1 MGKVHLEINS
11 ASLQRNAN
19 RIYGVIVSLGI
30 LLSAFVYYSTD
41 KIERSASILIEHE
54 IPIFGQLQKLDSSLT
69 EQELYLNEY
78 YANQDSDLY
87 SEHFKQASL
96 NINQLLKDLQ
106 EHNVAPQQITDLS
119 KTQKKITDLAA
130 IFDENMQSGASG
142 KWDTA
147 REHLEMFSMYR
158 QQTKPIVQSIAADT
172 DKRVMQQYTN
182 TKQNLAQTSYIVLA
196 YSVLILVLATFIGR
210 YIKSYILVSGK
221 NKRLALFPQRNPNP
235 IISLDKNNNLV
246 FSNPATKKLITAL
259 NLSDDIFYQSL
270 KNQVMT
276 SQQHILNC
284 KQPHRRFEF
293 IIGGK
298 TLDCEIHWLEDM
310 ETWDLHLS
318 DITQRKLAEDKLNYQ
333 AYHDQSTGLYNKNK
347 FYEILND
354 QCELNAHFVIGSIE
368 VRNYSKLVSQ
378 LGIEQTGKVLQE
390 VAELLQPL
398 LNDIIDD
405 YPFTF
410 YKTSEKQFSI
420 IIEADFCTER
430 LHKIVHQIETK
441 IEREAFCNAKHIEL
455 DFGFCCFP
463 EHAKDKSSIIKCLNI
478 ALDQA
483 IATEHS
489 SLIIYSQ
496 QLGETISKELAL
508 TEQLRVAISNKELE
522 LYFQPQLNIQNGQ
535 IVGLE
540 TLIRWITPDGFI
552 SPAEF
557 IPLAEK
563 SGLIIPLGEWITI
576 NACKQAKYL
585 IDQGYKDIVVAI
597 NISPQQFQHPNFYDM
612 IVGALAFTQVPAKN
626 IELEITEGV
635 IMYNESDTIDLLHKL
650 KAVGLMLSI
659 DDFGTGYS
667 SLSYLKQFPIDKLK
681 IDQSFI
687 FNVNT
692 NEADKAIVSAIVD
705 LGKNLGLTLIAEGV
719 EELEH
724 LNILKDMGC
733 QEIQGY
739 YFSRP
744 LPVAKLHT
752 FLQDNQ
758 DHKAFA

>member
-130 IFDENMQSGASG
+130 IFDENMQSGAGG

-284 KQPHRRFEF
+284 KHPHRRFEF

-496 QLGETISKELAL
+496 PLGETISKELAL

>member
-496 QLGETISKELAL
+496 PLGETISKELAL

>member
-1 MGKVHLEINS
+1 MGKVRLEINS

-130 IFDENMQSGASG
+130 IFDENMQSGAGG

-259 NLSDDIFYQSL
+259 NLSDDNFYQSL

-496 QLGETISKELAL
+496 PLGETISKELAL

-687 FNVNT
+687 FNINT

>member
-1 MGKVHLEINS
+1 MGKVRLEINS

-130 IFDENMQSGASG
+130 IFDENMQSGAGG

-496 QLGETISKELAL
+496 PLGETISKELAL

>member
-1 MGKVHLEINS
+1 MEINS

-496 QLGETISKELAL
+496 SLGETISKELAL

>member
-1 MGKVHLEINS
+1 MGKVRLEINS

-30 LLSAFVYYSTD
+30 LLSAFVYYSTE

-78 YANQDSDLY
+78 YANQDSNLY
-87 SEHFKQASL
+87 SEYFKQASL

-130 IFDENMQSGASG
+130 IFDENMQSGAGG

-182 TKQNLAQTSYIVLA
+182 TKQNLDQTSYIVLA

-259 NLSDDIFYQSL
+259 NLSDDNFYQSL

-496 QLGETISKELAL
+496 PLGETISKELAL

>member
-1 MGKVHLEINS
+1 MEINS

-130 IFDENMQSGASG
+130 IFDENMQSGAGG

-496 QLGETISKELAL
+496 PLGETISKELAL

>member
-130 IFDENMQSGASG
+130 IFDENMQSGAGG

-496 QLGETISKELAL
+496 PLGETISKELAL